1 MLKADASGLKDFQ
14 RMTSQ
19 NSKKQFEVTWHGE
32 QNICSKMLEQN
43 DRSSFLNGYTGTM
56 IFLYQHPP

>member
-1 MLKADASGLKDFQ
+1 MLKEDASGLKGFQ
-14 RMTSQ
+14 KLTSK
-19 NSKKQFEVTWHGE
+19 NLKKQFEVKWHGE

-56 IFLYQHPP
+56 IFLYQHPL